1 MLHLFLTPS
10 PLLAAG
16 EALVGISLPMFV
28 AALIAAYGGRIRL
41 SAGRCARTDS
51 LQLRPGNRPSWRPL
65 RGSSATSRARERSL
79 TVGLGQELRPASVME
94 DLINNQ
100 ASLPTA
106 PNPAFSGPAR
116 HGAEEPKYR
125 GDSLRVDAKN
135 ATSTLKIGRADKGV
149 RLRSRRYATAAAD
162 APNGL

>member
-1 MLHLFLTPS
+1 MLHVFLTPS

-28 AALIAAYGGRIRL
+28 AALIAAYGDRIRL
-41 SAGRCARTDS
+41 SAGRWARTDS
-51 LQLRPGNRPSWRPL
+51 LQLRPGNTPSWRPL

-100 ASLPTA
+100 TH
-106 PNPAFSGPAR
+106 AF
-116 HGAEEPKYR
+116 
-125 GDSLRVDAKN
+125 
-135 ATSTLKIGRADKGV
+135 
-149 RLRSRRYATAAAD
+149 
-162 APNGL
+162 